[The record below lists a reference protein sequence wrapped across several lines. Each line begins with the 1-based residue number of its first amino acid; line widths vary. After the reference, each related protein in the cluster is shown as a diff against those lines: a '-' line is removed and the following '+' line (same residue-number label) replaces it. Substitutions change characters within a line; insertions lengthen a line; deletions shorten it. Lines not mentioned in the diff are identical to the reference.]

1 MRSSSIRR
9 FALLAAVAIAL
20 CGCGGESGLSADGLA
35 QRANAI
41 CARYQPIY
49 RKGAAAHTGIAI
61 VRYLDRTL
69 PAADR
74 EERELRA
81 LRARRNEAAKVQR
94 LLDQVRASK
103 RTLVQ
108 LRSATAAHDAAAAT
122 KVWRR
127 LAVVPREVVHPGLS
141 GGWGCR
147 SHQLQRRAPDE
158 VAR

>member
-9 FALLAAVAIAL
+9 FALLAAVATAL
-20 CGCGGESGLSADGLA
+20 GGCGGETGLSADELA
-35 QRANAI
+35 QRANSI

-49 RKGAAAHTGIAI
+49 RKGAGAHTRIAI

-81 LRARRNEAAKVQR
+81 LRPRRNEAAKVQR
-94 LLDQVRASK
+94 LLDHVRASK
-103 RTLVQ
+103 RTLTQ
-108 LRSATAAHDAAAAT
+108 LRDATAAHDAAAAT

-127 LAVVPREVVHPGLS
+127 LAVENRLTTKEARALGWTVCASDPR
-141 GGWGCR
+141 
-147 SHQLQRRAPDE
+147 
-158 VAR
+158 

>member
-1 MRSSSIRR
+1 MRSPSIRR
-9 FALLAAVAIAL
+9 FALLAAVATAL

-49 RKGAAAHTGIAI
+49 RKGAGAHTRRAI
-61 VRYLDRTL
+61 IRYLDRTL

-81 LRARRNEAAKVQR
+81 LRPRRNEAAKVQR
-94 LLDQVRASK
+94 LLEHVRASK

-108 LRSATAAHDAAAAT
+108 LRNATAAHDAATAT

-127 LAVVPREVVHPGLS
+127 LAVENRLTTKEARALGWTVCASDPR
-141 GGWGCR
+141 
-147 SHQLQRRAPDE
+147 
-158 VAR
+158 

>member
-1 MRSSSIRR
+1 MHSSSIRR
-9 FALLAAVAIAL
+9 FALLAAVATAV
-20 CGCGGESGLSADGLA
+20 CGCGGETGLSADKLA
-35 QRANAI
+35 QRANAV

-49 RKGAAAHTGIAI
+49 RKGAGAHTRIAI

-81 LRARRNEAAKVQR
+81 LRPRRNEAAKVQR
-94 LLDQVRASK
+94 LLDHVRASK

-108 LRSATAAHDAAAAT
+108 LRNATAAHDAAAAT

-127 LAVVPREVVHPGLS
+127 LAVEKRLTTSTTGAFSLAGHSTKSSVAPYLS
-141 GGWGCR
+141 SR
-147 SHQLQRRAPDE
+147 
-158 VAR
+158 

>member
-9 FALLAAVAIAL
+9 FVLLAAVATAL
-20 CGCGGESGLSADGLA
+20 GGCGGETGLSADGLA
-35 QRANAI
+35 RRANAI

-49 RKGAAAHTGIAI
+49 RKGAGAHTRAAI

-81 LRARRNEAAKVQR
+81 LRPRRNEAAKVQR
-94 LLDQVRASK
+94 LLDHVRASK

-108 LRSATAAHDAAAAT
+108 LRNARAAHNAAAAT

-127 LAVVPREVVHPGLS
+127 LAGENRLTTKEARALGWTVCASDPR
-141 GGWGCR
+141 
-147 SHQLQRRAPDE
+147 
-158 VAR
+158 

>member
-9 FALLAAVAIAL
+9 FALLAAVATAL
-20 CGCGGESGLSADGLA
+20 CGCGGESGLSADVLA

-49 RKGAAAHTGIAI
+49 RKGAAAHTRIAI

-74 EERELRA
+74 EERELRG

-94 LLDQVRASK
+94 LLDHVRASK

-108 LRSATAAHDAAAAT
+108 LRNATAAHDAAAAT

-127 LAVVPREVVHPGLS
+127 LAVENRLTTKEAQALGWTICASDPR
-141 GGWGCR
+141 
-147 SHQLQRRAPDE
+147 
-158 VAR
+158 